1 MFEIFLLYLF
11 LFPLF
16 SYCLPRII
24 LSTAC
29 CLVQLK
35 VTTYTIYIYIYIYI
49 DHPQT
54 ILKNIPPAVNR
65 RISALS
71 SSEEIFDSVAPL
83 YQDALNKAGY
93 NYTLKFDPETG
104 TQNRK
109 SRCRKRNILWFNPPY
124 SSSVKTNVGAKILRL
139 KLTNISLTQTL

>member
-1 MFEIFLLYLF
+1 MQFLDVEF
-11 LFPLF
+11 D
-16 SYCLPRII
+16 IE
-24 LSTAC
+24 
-29 CLVQLK
+29 K
-35 VTTYTIYIYIYIYI
+35 DTYKPFIKPNDTPIYVNRQS

-54 ILKNIPPAVNR
+54 ILENIPPAVNR

-109 SRCRKRNILWFNPPY
+109 SRCRKRNTLWFNPPY
-124 SSSVKTNVGAKILRL
+124 SSSVKTNVGAKFL
-139 KLTNISLTQTL
+139 N